1 MKTKFSNKKMNHQK
15 VLMVLILTKNRITAA

>member
-1 MKTKFSNKKMNHQK
+1 MNTKFSNKKINYQK